1 MSLLKEGYRSMSGEA
16 FPGTTP
22 AEEKADQLSMA
33 ISDTALDVMA
43 HTKAQDAPAED
54 RRSFETGLVETLW
67 TTVDHCRDWKL
78 ARIGTEEGKILLTN
92 TTGDMKR
99 VRLDLIPKSLR
110 QSFRWAVTDSVEML
124 ARGLTSYEDLAKD
137 RNKAI
142 DRIKG
147 GTPKDIF
154 LGGTR
159 STAGSALLKAVQPD
173 RRTEED

>member
-1 MSLLKEGYRSMSGEA
+1 MSGEA
-16 FPGTTP
+16 FPSTTP

-43 HTKAQDAPAED
+43 HTKAQNAPEED

-99 VRLDLIPKSLR
+99 VKLDIIPKNLR

-124 ARGLTSYEDLAKD
+124 ARGLATYEDLAKT
-137 RNKAI
+137 RTKAI
-142 DRIKG
+142 DRMKG
-147 GTPKDIF
+147 GTPKDISP
-154 LGGTR
+154 GGTR
-159 STAGSALLKAVQPD
+159 STTGNVLLKALHPD
-173 RRTEED
+173 RRTKEE